1 MVAAE
6 AVVAVSDINWRWLV
20 HSDSYSLQVA
30 TGAEEAE
37 AVEGVEAMAV
47 EAMEVEVEAI
57 LDGVLATVV
66 EAVVGKEGL
75 HQHILFHGL

>member
-1 MVAAE
+1 MG
-6 AVVAVSDINWRWLV
+6 VVDA
-20 HSDSYSLQVA
+20 
-30 TGAEEAE
+30 GE